1 MPNKRFV
8 IKRRDHYELTTVG
21 HNGQEHVHKYFPLNT
36 DPPRGEFF
44 TQEGPYRRAIE
55 AAVAEAS
62 G

>member
-1 MPNKRFV
+1 VTKRFV
-8 IKRRDHYELTTVG
+8 IKRRDHYELTTVDS
-21 HNGQEHVHKYFPLNT
+21 NGQEHVHKDFPLNT
-36 DPPRGEFF
+36 DRPRGEFF